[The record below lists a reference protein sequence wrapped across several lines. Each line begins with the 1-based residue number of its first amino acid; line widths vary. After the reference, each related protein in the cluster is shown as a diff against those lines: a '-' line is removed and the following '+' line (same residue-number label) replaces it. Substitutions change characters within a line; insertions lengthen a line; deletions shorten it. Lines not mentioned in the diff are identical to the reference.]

1 MDTNNSCSI
10 IATVYNEVNSI
21 RPFITSLLNQSLK
34 PNEIIIVDGGSSDGT
49 TEILKEFEDGGQLI
63 LIVQSCNI
71 SQGRNLAI
79 NRASSKLIAAT
90 DAGCIVDKDWLLE
103 ITRPFDCSD
112 MPDVV
117 AGNFEFDCHNRFE
130 EVVVLATNSPNRT
143 RSEES
148 KFYPSS
154 RSIAFT
160 KAIWLKTK
168 GYPEWLY
175 AAEDTLFNIRMRQ
188 LGAKFSFA
196 EQALVKW
203 RPRTTWRSVGKQF
216 FNYARG
222 NGRIGFAK
230 QGYLTNLK
238 YHGMIILP
246 LLAGFLTPWLMLLAI
261 YPANIHFKHNLWPQ
275 AKLAGEINTTP
286 GVSYRVLLLMEFV
299 RLAGIA
305 GYLRGEI
312 DRLVDPSF
320 RQNQRQWMGVG
331 SLEKERNK

>member
-1 MDTNNSCSI
+1 MDTNHSCSI
-10 IATVYNEVNSI
+10 ITTVYNEAGNI
-21 RPFITSLLNQSLK
+21 RPFILSLLNQSLK
-34 PNEIIIVDGGSSDGT
+34 PNEIIIVDGESTDGT
-49 TEILKEFEDGGQLI
+49 TEILKEFEKSGDLI
-63 LIVQSCNI
+63 LINQQCNI

-79 NRASSKLIAAT
+79 GRASSTLIAAT

-103 ITRPFDCSD
+103 ITSPFNGPDI
-112 MPDVV
+112 PDVV
-117 AGNFEFDCHNRFE
+117 AGNFEFDCHNYFE
-130 EVVVLATNSPNRT
+130 EIVVLATNSPNRT
-143 RSEES
+143 CSEES

-230 QGYLTNLK
+230 QGYVANLK

-261 YPANIHFKHNLWPQ
+261 YPANVHLKHNLWPQ
-275 AKLAGEINTTP
+275 AKQAGEINNTP

-299 RLAGIA
+299 RLAGMA
-305 GYLRGEI
+305 GYLRGEL
-312 DRLVDPSF
+312 DRLIDPSF
-320 RQNQRQWMGVG
+320 RQNQQQWMGVD
-331 SLEKERNK
+331 SLETERNK